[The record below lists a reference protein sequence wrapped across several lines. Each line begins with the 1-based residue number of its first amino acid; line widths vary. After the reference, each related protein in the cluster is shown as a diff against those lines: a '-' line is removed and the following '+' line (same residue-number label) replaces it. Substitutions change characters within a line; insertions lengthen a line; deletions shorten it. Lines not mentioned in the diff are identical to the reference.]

1 MKKYLLL
8 LLTIISG
15 SLYAQSNILSV
26 NSGGIIASNSVL
38 TIGEIVVNPVT
49 ANLSSGSGII
59 GILAQVNQQT
69 LEVNQFELTS
79 NVRVF
84 PNPTISK
91 LYFEGNQNIQN
102 QEISV
107 FNQAGQLV
115 YQSKIDKD
123 QSLNLEAIASGIYL
137 ISFTDKSIKSFKII
151 KR

>member
-49 ANLSSGSGII
+49 QNISSGSGII

-79 NVRVF
+79 NIRVF
-84 PNPTISK
+84 PNPTVSK

-102 QEISV
+102 QEVSV

-115 YQSKIDKD
+115 YQSKIDQD
-123 QSLNLEAIASGIYL
+123 QSFNLESIASGIYL
-137 ISFTDKSIKSFKII
+137 ISFSDKSIKSFKII

>member
-1 MKKYLLL
+1 M
-8 LLTIISG
+8 
-15 SLYAQSNILSV
+15 

-123 QSLNLEAIASGIYL
+123 QSLNLESIASGIYL
-137 ISFTDKSIKSFKII
+137 ISFADKSIKSFKII